1 MTEPIHSKLSRR
13 ERQILDVIYQLG
25 AATAAQVYA
34 QLSDPPSDATVR
46 KLIRILEEKGHVT
59 HRRSGREYVYRPR
72 VSRSRASREA
82 LRHLVETFFDGSAS
96 RAVAALLN
104 ASRDKLSQEDV
115 DRLTALIEE
124 AERNVKS

>member
-1 MTEPIHSKLSRR
+1 MTQAIHSRLSRR

-25 AATAAQVYA
+25 AATAAQVHA
-34 QLSDPPSDATVR
+34 KLSDPPTDATVR
-46 KLIRILEEKGHVT
+46 KLIRVLEEKGHVT
-59 HRRSGREYVYRPR
+59 HRRTGREYVYRPC
-72 VSRSRASREA
+72 VSRGRASRAA
-82 LRHLVETFFDGSAS
+82 LRHLVETFFDGSAP

-104 ASRDKLSQEDV
+104 ASKDRLSREDV